1 MGLIIDLVAIGFLI
15 VSALVAYYHGFVKT
29 FFGFVS
35 VVLSIL
41 LACCFSKPLATHI
54 KNSTEIDEWIIQSIV
69 EIGQKTEL
77 DEQKTYTILSGDDI
91 SGEIVVEEQTES
103 TSDILVN
110 NDSLIEFIETLPES
124 VGEII
129 NIEEAKAQT
138 LLSIA
143 TKTSDVVINILAWV
157 IIYFAVRIVVA
168 VVTAI
173 FDGIMNLP
181 ILKSINNLAGLVIG
195 FIMGIFR
202 IYLLLAIIYFITN
215 VTSMGFFVNLIQTS
229 SMINAMY
236 NNNLIINLIF

>member
-1 MGLIIDLVAIGFLI
+1 MGLIIDIVAICFLI
-15 VSALVAYYHGFVKT
+15 VSALVAYYKGFVKT

-54 KNSTEIDEWIIQSIV
+54 KSSTEIDEWIV
-69 EIGQKTEL
+69 ESVVNVGNNTSLEDK
-77 DEQKTYTILSGDDI
+77 DFTILSGDSI
-91 SGEIVVEEQTES
+91 SGEIIVEEKSNEAGNS
-103 TSDILVN
+103 LSDKNV
-110 NDSLIEFIETLPES
+110 IEFIETLPES
-124 VGEII
+124 VEGII
-129 NIEEAKAQT
+129 NLEDIKNQT
-138 LLSIA
+138 LLNVANKI
-143 TKTSDVVINILAWV
+143 SDVVINILAWI

-168 VVTAI
+168 VITAI

-195 FIMGIFR
+195 FIVGIFR

-215 VTSMGFFVNLIQTS
+215 ITSLGFFVNLIQTS
-229 SMINAMY
+229 GLIKAMY